1 VAHRGGSCRH
11 VSTWTE
17 SCCIAISAEAAA
29 SICVQRGAGKPVAV
43 YRKRALAVESG
54 PPGKVR
60 YCRPA
65 AAEARRS
72 TKVRTTKVRA
82 AKMRPA
88 TAEMGR
94 SAHMHAAAAE
104 VSSAAHPM
112 GDAASTAVK
121 STACA
126 MESAATAATVEST
139 ATTATVKS
147 TATTATAAASSG
159 ACGSGARESGRQD
172 NNAENLDF

>member
-1 VAHRGGSCRH
+1 VAHCGGSCRR

-17 SCCIAISAEAAA
+17 SCRIAISAEAAA

-43 YRKRALAVESG
+43 YRKRALTVESG

-72 TKVRTTKVRA
+72 TNVRA
-82 AKMRPA
+82 AEMRPA
-88 TAEMGR
+88 TTEMGR
-94 SAHMHAAAAE
+94 SADTHAAAAE
-104 VSSAAHPM
+104 VSPAAHPM
-112 GDAASTAVK
+112 GDAASTAMK
-121 STACA
+121 SATSAAMKSPATAA
-126 MESAATAATVEST
+126 VESAATAAVKST
-139 ATTATVKS
+139 ATAT
-147 TATTATAAASSG
+147 TATTATASSG
-159 ACGSGARESGRQD
+159 ASVSGARESGRQD